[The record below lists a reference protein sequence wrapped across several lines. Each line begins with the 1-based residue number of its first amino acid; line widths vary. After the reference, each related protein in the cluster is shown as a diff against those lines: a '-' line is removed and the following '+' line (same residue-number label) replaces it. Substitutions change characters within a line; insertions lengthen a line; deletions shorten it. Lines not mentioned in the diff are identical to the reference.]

1 MFDQVV
7 RQWIDH
13 TATKTAQWS
22 TQALAVDNVG
32 NLVYIKLSATNV
44 INSLNPVLQMAR
56 PPPSPTCLLPS
67 QVLHNSLWI

>member
-44 INSLNPVLQMAR
+44 INSLNLVLQMAR
-56 PPPSPTCLLPS
+56 PPPSPTCSLLS
-67 QVLHNSLWI
+67 LVLHNSLWI